1 MIETNNV
8 TLEKELRVI
17 TEREDAVHIKRRL
30 GFCSGVALIVDGI
43 IGSGIFVSPKGI
55 LANTGSVG
63 LSLVIW
69 CVCGF
74 ISILAALVFA
84 ELGALVPKS
93 GGDLGSGIFVS
104 PKEILAN
111 TGSVGLSLVIW
122 CVCGFISI
130 LAALVFA
137 ELGALVP
144 KSGGDLS
151 YLLAVFG
158 RFPAFMYMWSQL
170 ITGPSGQIILGL
182 TVAEYMSKAIS
193 DKCGPSFLF
202 KQIVAATVIS
212 E

>member
-8 TLEKELRVI
+8 TLEKELRVT

-30 GFCSGVALIVDGI
+30 GFCSGVALIVGGI

-74 ISILAALVFA
+74 ISILSALVFA

-93 GGDLGSGIFVS
+93 GGDLG
-104 PKEILAN
+104 
-111 TGSVGLSLVIW
+111 
-122 CVCGFISI
+122 
-130 LAALVFA
+130 
-137 ELGALVP
+137 
-144 KSGGDLS
+144 
-151 YLLAVFG
+151 YLLAVVS

-182 TVAEYMSKAIS
+182 TVAEYMSKAIF